1 MIVLSVFQ
9 SMSGIAT
16 LRGRLAYS
24 AQAITMRRLS
34 GNRAHRRSPGGR
46 GPARQFL
53 DRRLRQATIPRSVP
67 ASPPDDPALIAKK
80 GWN

>member
-34 GNRAHRRSPGGR
+34 GNRAIDARRAAGAGAAVPR
-46 GPARQFL
+46 PA
-53 DRRLRQATIPRSVP
+53 AAPS
-67 ASPPDDPALIAKK
+67 DDSAQRAGQPS
-80 GWN
+80 G